1 MDEKTKAEEIY
12 SGQEQVLTARGQ
24 RLGGTQ
30 VELNEGIP
38 KKSRAS
44 NRKNKV

>member
-1 MDEKTKAEEIY
+1 MDEKIEVAEVY

-24 RLGGTQ
+24 RSGGT
-30 VELNEGIP
+30 EAEPNEGIP
-38 KKSRAS
+38 KKSRAA